1 LIFLGNFPDDFCKN
15 LPKFP
20 KRLGKKVG
28 ATLHI
33 KTEKIKKTTFCC
45 PELFLICYNQFN
57 FTIRIKGTIMFGI
70 FDSKSN
76 VAEAKIFFGSTEATK
91 TLKTERKSP
100 YDGTIVSTAP
110 LCDADDTTKALHI
123 AKDASK
129 TAAASP
135 LSQRIL
141 WLEDVARRLMEER
154 ENFAMMLSK
163 EVAKPIAFSRIEVE
177 RCAETIKL
185 TALELANL
193 HGETIPTDIMPS
205 GKKTMAYFKRE
216 PVGVVACITPF
227 NFPLNL
233 VAHKIA
239 PALGAGNTVVLK
251 PTPEAPMTAY
261 MLAKLFVESKYA
273 VKDALSVVY
282 GDAEVGSTL
291 VKSPI
296 PRVISFT
303 GSVPVG
309 KIIMSQAGIKKVSLE
324 LGGNAA
330 TYIDKSADLEL
341 AAARCAYGA
350 FYNSGQVCISLQ
362 RIYVHEEVYKAFA
375 QLLAK
380 ETKKLKV
387 GSPYEEDTF
396 MGPLIDEESRH
407 RAKSWVASAKNEGAK
422 VVAGGEEVEGIFP
435 PTVMADVTDEMKII
449 CEEVFAPIV
458 SLVAVP
464 DYEIAIK
471 KMNDSPY
478 GLQFSIFTND
488 LKMTQ
493 CFIDDAACGGVVIND
508 IPTLRFDV
516 QPYGGSK
523 LSGVGREG
531 PRWALEEFTEIKSV
545 VIC

>member
-1 LIFLGNFPDDFCKN
+1 
-15 LPKFP
+15 
-20 KRLGKKVG
+20 
-28 ATLHI
+28 
-33 KTEKIKKTTFCC
+33 
-45 PELFLICYNQFN
+45 
-57 FTIRIKGTIMFGI
+57 MFGI
-70 FDSKSN
+70 FDSKKAIS
-76 VAEAKIFFGSTEATK
+76 EAKIFFGSTEATK
-91 TLKTERKSP
+91 EAKTERKSP
-100 YDGTIVSTAP
+100 YDGAVVSTAP
-110 LCDADDTTKALHI
+110 VCDADDTLKALNI
-123 AKDASK
+123 AKAAAK
-129 TAAASP
+129 TAAATP
-135 LSQRIL
+135 LSQRIA
-141 WLEDVARRLMEER
+141 WLEDVVVRLTEEK
-154 ENFAMMLSK
+154 EHFALMLAK
-163 EVAKPIAFSRIEVE
+163 EVAKPIAFARIEVE

-185 TALELANL
+185 TAMELANL

-205 GKKTMAYFKRE
+205 GKKTMAYYRRE

-261 MLAKLFVESKYA
+261 MLAKLFVDSKYA

-330 TYIDKSADLEL
+330 TFIDKSADLEL
-341 AAARCAYGA
+341 AAKRCAYGA

-362 RIYVHEEVYKAFA
+362 RIYVHEEVYEAFA
-375 QLLAK
+375 ELMAA
-380 ETKKLKV
+380 ETKTLKV

-396 MGPLIDEESRH
+396 MGPLIDEESKH
-407 RAKSWVASAKNEGAK
+407 RAKTWVASAKNEGAR
-422 VVAGGEEVEGIFP
+422 VVAGGDEVEGIFP
-435 PTVMADVTDEMKII
+435 PTVMADVTDDMKII

-458 SLVAVP
+458 SLVSVP
-464 DYEIAIK
+464 DYDTAIE

-488 LKMTQ
+488 LKLTQ
-493 CFIDDAACGGVVIND
+493 RFIDDAECGGVVIND

-516 QPYGGSK
+516 QPYGGAK

-531 PRWALEEFTEIKSV
+531 PKWALEEFTEIKSI

>member
-1 LIFLGNFPDDFCKN
+1 MS
-15 LPKFP
+15 
-20 KRLGKKVG
+20 
-28 ATLHI
+28 
-33 KTEKIKKTTFCC
+33 
-45 PELFLICYNQFN
+45 
-57 FTIRIKGTIMFGI
+57 TI
-70 FDSKSN
+70 
-76 VAEAKIFFGSTEATK
+76 AQAKIFFGSTQHNKHTQQ
-91 TLKTERKSP
+91 ERKSP
-100 YDGTIVSTAP
+100 YDGEVVSTAP
-110 LCDADDTTKALHI
+110 VCDAEDTVKALKI
-123 AKDASK
+123 AKEA
-129 TAAASP
+129 TRAAAKSP
-135 LSQRIL
+135 LSQRVL
-141 WLEDVARRLMEER
+141 WLEDVAKRLTEEK
-154 ENFAMMLSK
+154 EAFALMLAK

-177 RCAETIKL
+177 RCVETIKI
-185 TALELANL
+185 TVMELANL
-193 HGETIPTDIMPS
+193 HGETLPTDIMPS
-205 GKKTMAYFKRE
+205 GKKTLAFYRRE

-261 MLAKLFVESKYA
+261 MFAKLFIESEYA
-273 VKDALSVVY
+273 IKDALSVVY

-291 VKSPI
+291 VQSDI

-309 KIIMSQAGIKKVSLE
+309 NIITKQAGIKKVSLE

-330 TYIDKSADLEL
+330 TYIDTSADLAL
-341 AAARCAYGA
+341 AAKRCAFGA

-362 RIYVHEEVYKAFA
+362 RIYVNEKVYNEFSELMA
-375 QLLAK
+375 L
-380 ETKKLKV
+380 ETNKLKV
-387 GSPYEEDTF
+387 GSPYDEDTF
-396 MGPLIDEESRH
+396 MGPLIDQESRD
-407 RAKSWVASAKNEGAK
+407 RANGWIRSAISEGAK
-422 VVAGGEEVEGIFP
+422 TIAGGEDLDGIFP
-435 PTVMADVTDEMKII
+435 PTVMADVTDDMKII

-458 SLVAVP
+458 SLVTVS
-464 DYEIAIK
+464 DYATAIE

-488 LKMTQ
+488 LRMTQ
-493 CFIDDAACGGVVIND
+493 AFIEDAECGGVVIND

-531 PRWALEEFTEIKSV
+531 PKWALEEFTEVKSV